1 MMKYLF
7 NIILSFALISCQK
20 KEQKAIGKTSPTSES
35 THTTT
40 SYINPDADILK
51 DRLLLPNSYKRTE
64 TNVNSWHNFLQ
75 NLKLE
80 PYNNPILKYDGTVIQ
95 DQSHHVGILI
105 YDVGNQDLQQ
115 CADAL
120 IRLRAEYLFGQK
132 RYQDI
137 GFNFTSGDYF
147 AWSKYAE
154 GYRPIIN
161 GNHVKFVKNS
171 FENSKDSYSD
181 FRKYLDII
189 FMYAGTISLSK
200 ELKDSKSK
208 TEFDIGDLILTP
220 GSPGHVVMIVDKIY
234 DGNKKL
240 YALVEGYTPAQS
252 IHILSQNNNPWFDIK
267 PSAELSTPRYY
278 FKNAV
283 FKRFE

>member
-1 MMKYLF
+1 M
-7 NIILSFALISCQK
+7 SCQK
-20 KEQKAIGKTSPTSES
+20 KEQKVMDKASPISES
-35 THTTT
+35 NSKTT
-40 SYINPDADILK
+40 SYINPEADILK
-51 DRLLLPNSYKRTE
+51 DRLLLPKNYTRKE
-64 TNVNSWHNFLQ
+64 TSANSWQNFLQ

-80 PYNNPILKYDGTVIQ
+80 PYHHPILKYDKTPIQ
-95 DQSHHVGILI
+95 DQSHHVGILT

-147 AWSKYAE
+147 SWSKYAD
-154 GYRPIIN
+154 GFSPIVN
-161 GNHVKFVKNS
+161 GNQVKFVKNS
-171 FENSKDSYSD
+171 TEINLNSYSE

-189 FMYAGTISLSK
+189 YKYAGTISLSA
-200 ELKDSKSK
+200 ELKDSQSK

-220 GSPGHVVMIVDKIY
+220 GSPGHVVMVVDKIS
-234 DGNKKL
+234 DGNQKL

-252 IHILSQNNNPWFDIK
+252 IHILSQNDNPWFNIK
-267 PSAELSTPRYY
+267 PSAELATPRYY

>member
-7 NIILSFALISCQK
+7 YIILSFALLSCQN
-20 KEQKAIGKTSPTSES
+20 KEQKITENLTPKSEPINNR
-35 THTTT
+35 T
-40 SYINPDADILK
+40 SYINQSANILK
-51 DRLLLPNSYKRTE
+51 DRLLLPKNYNRTE
-64 TNVNSWHNFLQ
+64 TKANSWQNFLQ

-80 PYNNPILKYDGTVIQ
+80 PYHSPILKYDNTSIQ
-95 DQSHHVGILI
+95 DQSHHVGILT

-132 RYQDI
+132 RYDEI
-137 GFNFTSGDYF
+137 GFQFTSGDYF
-147 AWSKYAE
+147 PWTRYAQ
-154 GYRPIIN
+154 GYRPMIK
-161 GNHVKFVKNS
+161 GNQVKFLKNNA
-171 FENSKDSYSD
+171 EINLNSYSD

-189 FMYAGTISLSK
+189 YMYAGTISLSS

-220 GSPGHVVMIVDKIY
+220 GSPGHVVMIVDKIS
-234 DGNKKL
+234 DGKKNL
-240 YALVEGYTPAQS
+240 YALIEGYTPAQS
-252 IHILSQNNNPWFDIK
+252 IHILSQNDNPWFDIK
-267 PSAELSTPRYY
+267 PSKELSTPRYY
-278 FKNAV
+278 FRNTI